1 MSIDQQ
7 SGGGAFGD
15 TGDMINLDL
24 RGGNTATYCVKEEEC
39 ATTKFER
46 ADEGTLE
53 GDDSVRMIEPYIQN
67 V

>member
-1 MSIDQQ
+1 M
-7 SGGGAFGD
+7 
-15 TGDMINLDL
+15 N
-24 RGGNTATYCVKEEEC
+24 EEEC
-39 ATTKFER
+39 ATTNFER